1 MRRSTS
7 KRSLAVSNFLVHC
20 SSLNSHYLNRFNL
33 DASETFLPNL
43 LHYCY
48 TTPIE
53 ALSPRR
59 LALLLMHLSIGS
71 LVDLNRPL
79 GSLHGEAYHHLAR
92 AAVCE
97 IPLME
102 EPDFDVL
109 HALVRFLITFDF
121 RIYSH

>member
-1 MRRSTS
+1 MSRQ
-7 KRSLAVSNFLVHC
+7 
-20 SSLNSHYLNRFNL
+20 
-33 DASETFLPNL
+33 EQ
-43 LHYCY
+43 
-48 TTPIE
+48 E
-53 ALSPRR
+53 AG
-59 LALLLMHLSIGS
+59 LSIGS

-109 HALVRFLITFDF
+109 HALV
-121 RIYSH
+121 S